1 MRRHII
7 FSLVLFLASCTS
19 YIPPTA
25 TSSIQPSSSGTVIP
39 TAFTTEIFTP
49 SPIIVN
55 TPSTQPV
62 IVPTITVDS
71 QRNSGLEITKA
82 FLCGVVADGD
92 RFGSGSG
99 RDSFL
104 VLHEPQDG
112 YAKLRLTLQYSHSL
126 RDQFTSSQISS
137 LTSGWRIFIFRY
149 RVDHI
154 YSNQPALIFNN
165 LQVKTDSAHHN
176 ITADLSP
183 KDIQD
188 QFGDY
193 RAFTFQVFDEAH
205 NLKWQGRFSLAPS
218 NAVPIN
224 WDEIKDNFV
233 DGIIMGYPHSRLE
246 NETAFVRQDKAITII
261 EPRDG
266 FYLLYYMFDFSTV
279 TGITATSEQEAL
291 AKELNIDLFSYR
303 DDGEYSSETP
313 KELRGEVV
321 SVAGVSYVYLPIEW
335 LKKTNNYTQPLYLRI
350 TDGDGNIIK
359 EDFIQYIPYVY

>member
-7 FSLVLFLASCTS
+7 SCLVLFLASCTP
-19 YIPPTA
+19 YIPPA
-25 TSSIQPSSSGTVIP
+25 TITSIQPSTSETVVP
-39 TAFTTEIFTP
+39 TAFSTEIFTP
-49 SPIIVN
+49 NPIIVN

-62 IVPTITVDS
+62 IVPTKTVDS
-71 QRNSGLEITKA
+71 QRNSGLEIIKA
-82 FLCGVVADGD
+82 FLSGVVADGD

-112 YAKLRLTLQYSHSL
+112 YAKLRLTLRFPHSL
-126 RDQFTSSQISS
+126 RDEFTSSQISS
-137 LTSGWRIFIFRY
+137 LTSDWQIFIFQY
-149 RVDHI
+149 RVDNI
-154 YSNQPALIFNN
+154 YTNQPALILDN

-176 ITADLSP
+176 ITKDLSP
-183 KDIQD
+183 KDLQD
-188 QFGDY
+188 CLGDY
-193 RAFTFQVFDEAH
+193 RAFTFHVYDEGH
-205 NLKWQGRFSLAPS
+205 NIKWEGRFSLAPN

-224 WDEIKDNFV
+224 WDEIKDYFV

-266 FYLLYYMFDFSTV
+266 YYLLYYMFDFSTV
-279 TGITATSEQEAL
+279 TGITATSEQESL
-291 AKELNIDLFSYR
+291 AKELNIELFSYR

-313 KELRGEVV
+313 KELRGEVI

-335 LKKTNNYTQPLYLRI
+335 LKRTNNYTQPLYLRI

-359 EDFIQYIPYVY
+359 ENFIQYIPYVY

>member
-7 FSLVLFLASCTS
+7 SYFVLFLASCTS
-19 YIPPTA
+19 YNPPA
-25 TSSIQPSSSGTVIP
+25 TISSIQPSASGTVVP
-39 TAFTTEIFTP
+39 TAFSTIVFTP
-49 SPIIVN
+49 IPIHTQ
-55 TPSTQPV
+55 TPSTQTV
-62 IVPTITVDS
+62 ITPTITAGS
-71 QRNSGLEITKA
+71 QSISGLEVRRA
-82 FLCGVVADGD
+82 FLSGVVDNGD

-112 YAKLRLTLQYSHSL
+112 YAKLRLTLQFSHSL

-154 YSNQPALIFNN
+154 YSNQPALILDN
-165 LQVKTDSAHHN
+165 LQVKTNSAHHN
-176 ITADLSP
+176 ITTDLSP
-183 KDIQD
+183 KDLQD

-205 NLKWQGRFSLAPS
+205 NLKWQGHFSLAPS

-246 NETAFVRQDKAITII
+246 NETAFVRQDNAITII

-291 AKELNIDLFSYR
+291 AKELNIEFFSYR

-313 KELRGEVV
+313 KELRGEVI

-350 TDGDGNIIK
+350 TDGVGNIIK
-359 EDFIQYIPYVY
+359 ENFIQYIPYVY

>member
-1 MRRHII
+1 MRKQII
-7 FSLVLFLASCTS
+7 SCLVLFLASCTS

-25 TSSIQPSSSGTVIP
+25 TSSIQPSSSGTAVP
-39 TAFTTEIFTP
+39 TAFSTEIFTP
-49 SPIIVN
+49 GPIIVT

-62 IVPTITVDS
+62 IIPTITVDS
-71 QRNSGLEITKA
+71 RSNNGLEVIKA
-82 FLCGVVADGD
+82 FLSGVVDDGD
-92 RFGSGSG
+92 RFGSLSG

-104 VLHEPQDG
+104 VLHEPLDG
-112 YAKLRLTLQYSHSL
+112 YAKLRFTLRFPHSL
-126 RDQFTSSQISS
+126 RDKFTSSQISS
-137 LTSGWRIFIFRY
+137 LTSDWQIFIFQY

-154 YSNQPALIFNN
+154 YTNQPALVLDN

-176 ITADLSP
+176 ITTDLSP
-183 KDIQD
+183 KDLQD

-193 RAFTFQVFDEAH
+193 RAFSFHVYDEAH
-205 NLKWQGRFSLAPS
+205 NIKWEGRFSLAPN

-224 WDEIKDNFV
+224 WDEIKDDFV
-233 DGIIMGYPHSRLE
+233 NGIIMGFPHSRLE

-313 KELRGEVV
+313 KELRGEVI

-335 LKKTNNYTQPLYLRI
+335 LKKTNNYSQPLYLRI

-359 EDFIQYIPYVY
+359 ENFIRYIPYVY

>member
-7 FSLVLFLASCTS
+7 SYLVLFLASCTP
-19 YIPPTA
+19 YIPPA
-25 TSSIQPSSSGTVIP
+25 TILSIQPSALGTVVP
-39 TAFTTEIFTP
+39 TAFSTKVFTP
-49 SPIIVN
+49 APIHTQ
-55 TPSTQPV
+55 TPSTQTV
-62 IVPTITVDS
+62 ITPTITAGS
-71 QRNSGLEITKA
+71 QSISGLEVRRA
-82 FLCGVVADGD
+82 FLSGVVDNGD
-92 RFGSGSG
+92 RFGALSG

-104 VLHEPQDG
+104 VLHERQDG
-112 YAKLRLTLQYSHSL
+112 YANLRLTLRFPHSL
-126 RDQFTSSQISS
+126 RDEFTSSQISS
-137 LTSGWRIFIFRY
+137 LTADWQIFIFQY
-149 RVDHI
+149 RVDNI
-154 YSNQPALIFNN
+154 YTNQPALILDN

-176 ITADLSP
+176 ITTDLNP
-183 KDIQD
+183 KDLQDHLGDIQ
-188 QFGDY
+188 
-193 RAFTFQVFDEAH
+193 AFTFHVYDEAH
-205 NLKWQGRFSLAPS
+205 NIKWEDRFSLAPN

-224 WDEIKDNFV
+224 WDEIKDYFV

-291 AKELNIDLFSYR
+291 AKELKIELFSYR

-313 KELRGEVV
+313 KELRGEVI

-335 LKKTNNYTQPLYLRI
+335 LKKITNYTQPLYLRI

-359 EDFIQYIPYVY
+359 ENFIQYIPYVY